1 MLLQI
6 IFLSVNIFVKDTR
19 KIQDKILKIAFGFV
33 EYYDL
38 NTELLKNIGGGTN
51 TTLEFNSF
59 QAEALEIYQE
69 MNGDDDSEDSWYS
82 LEKAKIETA
91 IEALVK
97 SLQDFDDDASVKL
110 EYDLIKL
117 TNILKADEFNQNPYI
132 SNIKIEDITTST
144 HELVKFALPPLTLF
158 PCDVSVASF
167 GHRALPQI
175 GFFEEKIEIPRLEK
189 INSDNFKQVTPK
201 EINATQKHIDAAHGK
216 VLNIGLGMGYFAYM
230 ASLKDN
236 VEKIIIV
243 EQDNELIELF
253 KEHIFPQF
261 NHREKIE
268 IINSTYYD
276 YLKNITDNQFDFCF
290 IDMDEG
296 TTTLQP
302 YLPGFLL
309 FKTICKKFQ
318 KMEVS
323 IYLEDEFKFLIT
335 DVLFNVVYS
344 NCRKTMDNYGHLPD
358 LEINENDK
366 TAFDFIDYLYRKV
379 KIKDPSDFDYYIN
392 YNTLIKML

>member
-1 MLLQI
+1 MYI
-6 IFLSVNIFVKDTR
+6 KDTR

-33 EYYDL
+33 EYNDL
-38 NTELLKNIGGGTN
+38 DTELLKNIGGGTN

-261 NHREKIE
+261 SHREKIE

-290 IDMDEG
+290 IDIDEG

>member
-1 MLLQI
+1 MYI
-6 IFLSVNIFVKDTR
+6 KDTR

-33 EYYDL
+33 EYNDL
-38 NTELLKNIGGGTN
+38 DTELLKNIGGGTN

-59 QAEALEIYQE
+59 QAEALEFYHE
-69 MNGDDDSEDSWYS
+69 MNGDDDSEDSWYT

-253 KEHIFPQF
+253 KEHIFSQF
-261 NHREKIE
+261 SHREKIE

-290 IDMDEG
+290 IDIDEG

>member
-1 MLLQI
+1 MYI
-6 IFLSVNIFVKDTR
+6 KDTR

-33 EYYDL
+33 EYNDL
-38 NTELLKNIGGGTN
+38 DTELLKNIGGGTN

-59 QAEALEIYQE
+59 QAEALEIYHE
-69 MNGDDDSEDSWYS
+69 MNGDYDSEDSWYS

-261 NHREKIE
+261 SHREKIE

-290 IDMDEG
+290 IDIDEG

>member
-1 MLLQI
+1 MYI
-6 IFLSVNIFVKDTR
+6 KDTR

-33 EYYDL
+33 EYNDL
-38 NTELLKNIGGGTN
+38 DTELLKNIGGGTN

-59 QAEALEIYQE
+59 QAEALEFYHE

-261 NHREKIE
+261 SHREKIE

-290 IDMDEG
+290 IDIDEG

-379 KIKDPSDFDYYIN
+379 KIKDPSDFEYYIN

>member
-1 MLLQI
+1 MYI
-6 IFLSVNIFVKDTR
+6 KDTR

-33 EYYDL
+33 EYNDL
-38 NTELLKNIGGGTN
+38 DTELLKNIGGGTN

-59 QAEALEIYQE
+59 QAEALEIYHE

-189 INSDNFKQVTPK
+189 INSNNFKQVTPK

-261 NHREKIE
+261 SHREKIE

-290 IDMDEG
+290 IDIDEG

-392 YNTLIKML
+392 YNTLIYPGP

>member
-1 MLLQI
+1 MYI
-6 IFLSVNIFVKDTR
+6 KDTR

-33 EYYDL
+33 EYNDL
-38 NTELLKNIGGGTN
+38 DTELLKNIGGGTN

-59 QAEALEIYQE
+59 QAEALEFYHE

-261 NHREKIE
+261 SHREKIE

-290 IDMDEG
+290 IDIDEG

-323 IYLEDEFKFLIT
+323 IYLEDEFKFLTT

>member
-1 MLLQI
+1 MYI
-6 IFLSVNIFVKDTR
+6 KDTR

-33 EYYDL
+33 EYNDL
-38 NTELLKNIGGGTN
+38 DTELLKNIGGGNN

-59 QAEALEIYQE
+59 QAEALEFYHE

-261 NHREKIE
+261 SHREKIE

-290 IDMDEG
+290 IDIDEG

>member
-1 MLLQI
+1 MYI
-6 IFLSVNIFVKDTR
+6 KDTR

-33 EYYDL
+33 EYNDL
-38 NTELLKNIGGGTN
+38 DTELLKNIGGGTN

-59 QAEALEIYQE
+59 QAEALEFYHE

-175 GFFEEKIEIPRLEK
+175 RFFEEKIEIPRLEK

-261 NHREKIE
+261 SHREKIE

-290 IDMDEG
+290 IDIDEG

>member
-1 MLLQI
+1 MYI
-6 IFLSVNIFVKDTR
+6 KDTR

-33 EYYDL
+33 EYNDL
-38 NTELLKNIGGGTN
+38 DTELLKNIGGGTN

-59 QAEALEIYQE
+59 QAEALEFYHE

-189 INSDNFKQVTPK
+189 INSNNFKQVTPK

-261 NHREKIE
+261 SHREK
-268 IINSTYYD
+268 NR
-276 YLKNITDNQFDFCF
+276 NHQFN
-290 IDMDEG
+290 
-296 TTTLQP
+296 
-302 YLPGFLL
+302 LL
-309 FKTICKKFQ
+309 
-318 KMEVS
+318 
-323 IYLEDEFKFLIT
+323 
-335 DVLFNVVYS
+335 
-344 NCRKTMDNYGHLPD
+344 
-358 LEINENDK
+358 
-366 TAFDFIDYLYRKV
+366 
-379 KIKDPSDFDYYIN
+379 
-392 YNTLIKML
+392 